1 MAKRG
6 RIKGPPGRPVGGTPR
21 FKHYIKAPVEP
32 GGPAIP
38 HWHPIPEEALWRRLS
53 PVGIPQHPRG
63 SADWVVENIDLAVDE
78 AESILFE
85 YGFESSLRGV
95 SDDPILGYEHL
106 IHCDNSNKWWTMSLE
121 PEIWQKISDPDVTVI
136 NFNSYDLT
144 SGITDSD
151 TKRLKK
157 FLDDMGSAMKWA
169 FAVIQYCYGIN
180 RRAIIK
186 NGLDDS
192 LAALLDTPEWTRF
205 CSEIEHLRDPK
216 LTRAIEGLRS
226 VSGHE
231 GRVCLHKKDIEM
243 AADLGHEIGCLYG
256 ANKHEE
262 IDERI
267 IRRNEILK
275 AWALELLSFDI
286 INKDLG
292 KKYIEY
298 SKLARIIIEY
308 TYPERKKT
316 KSTRSIIYQYVS
328 PEMEFIINQ
337 RGKELREL
345 RLPKYNK
352 NVTDIL
358 ETLVHPNGW
367 L

>member
-121 PEIWQKISDPDVTVI
+121 PENWQKISDPDVTVI

-205 CSEIEHLRDPK
+205 CSEIDGLGDRK
-216 LTRAIEGLRS
+216 LMRAIDGLKL

-231 GRVCLHKKDIEM
+231 GRLRLHKKDLEM
-243 AADLGHEIGCLYG
+243 AAELGHKIGCLYG

-292 KKYIEY
+292 KRYIEY

-316 KSTRSIIYQYVS
+316 KSARSIIYQYVS

-337 RGKELREL
+337 RGEELRKL
-345 RLPKYNK
+345 KLPNNND

-358 ETLVHPNGW
+358 KTLVHPNGW